1 MSEQIWGTTMANFE
15 KRLSDLEQS
24 SDRRT
29 DIRSCSD
36 EELWAMLPAW
46 WQTVPADVFEELALL
61 DRTTEAGRQRY
72 RVLKRLYGGQ

>member
-1 MSEQIWGTTMANFE
+1 MRSTIE
-15 KRLSDLEQS
+15 KRLGELESS

-46 WQTVPADVFEELALL
+46 WRTVPANVFEELALL
-61 DRTTEAGRQRY
+61 DRKTEAGRRRY
-72 RVLKRLYGGQ
+72 QELTKIFL